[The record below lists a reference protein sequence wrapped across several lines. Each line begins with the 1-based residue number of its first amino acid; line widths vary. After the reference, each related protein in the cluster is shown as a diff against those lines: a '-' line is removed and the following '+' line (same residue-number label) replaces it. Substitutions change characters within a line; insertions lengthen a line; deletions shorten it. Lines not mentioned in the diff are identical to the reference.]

1 MRGRLPAGP
10 EAVWEMNGSD
20 EARQRLEVILE
31 VIAGRCRVQE
41 AFARLQ
47 LSPSRLEQLR
57 SRALEAALEALEPR
71 PTGRPPQPP
80 NPLASQL
87 AELQDQ
93 VRQLQ
98 RELVLSR
105 AREELA
111 PLQNGTA
118 AVPPKKT
125 KLRTRRRQTR

>member
-1 MRGRLPAGP
+1 MRGRLPGGP
-10 EAVWEMNGSD
+10 EAVWEMSGSD

-31 VIAGRCRVQE
+31 VVAGRCRVQE
-41 AFARLQ
+41 ACERLQ

-57 SRALEAALEALEPR
+57 SRALQAALEALEPR
-71 PTGRPPQPP
+71 PTGRPTQPP
-80 NPLASQL
+80 NPLAGQL

-93 VRQLQ
+93 IRQLQ

-111 PLQNGTA
+111 PLQNCTA
-118 AVPPKKT
+118 PVPPKK
-125 KLRTRRRQTR
+125 RTVRKRRRQTR